1 MLRQIEGTK
10 EYIMSISE
18 VKNYLKIGDD
28 NTDDGLIYD
37 LIKTA
42 TSIIEH
48 EAGGLCIYEQTF
60 EQKLTGD
67 VEEIELLRQPV
78 IGIPT
83 INYYEE
89 FTTTTPEELQNLI
102 DFRISGNTLYHK
114 DGKFPK
120 GRDGDGYTIIYK
132 AGLFQ
137 NGSHTNSNN
146 REIQLA
152 KIAMLRI
159 IGYLYENREE
169 YANHIKEGEWQ
180 ITYDGNLPMGIK
192 RLIMPIHTGLGLI

>member
-1 MLRQIEGTK
+1 MLKQIEGTK

-18 VKNYLKIGDD
+18 AKNYLKLGDD
-28 NTDDGLIYD
+28 STDNGLIYD

-48 EAGGLCIYEQTF
+48 ETGGLCIYEQTF
-60 EQKLTGD
+60 EQKLTGG

-83 INYYEE
+83 VNYYEE

-102 DFRISGNTLYHK
+102 DFRISGNVLYHK

-120 GRDGDGYTIIYK
+120 GREGDGYTITYK

-159 IGYLYENREE
+159 IGFLFENREE
-169 YANHIKEGEWQ
+169 YAMQVDEGGWKVS
-180 ITYDGNLPMGIK
+180 YDGSLPIGIK
-192 RLIMPIHTGLGLI
+192 RLIMPLHTGKGLI